1 MGGHSTLPTIA
12 CIEDYIAKQKYL
24 DSQRTFEELDVEG
37 LLNYGQHLLASSG
50 YEYAVFGVGGTKLSA
65 EEQAAFY
72 RKQLNERLGI
82 ASAGKIFSTG
92 NTHHA

>member
-1 MGGHSTLPTIA
+1 M
-12 CIEDYIAKQKYL
+12 
-24 DSQRTFEELDVEG
+24 TFEELNVEE
-37 LLNYGQHLLASSG
+37 LLSHGKHLLASSG
-50 YEYAVFGVGGTKLSA
+50 HEYAVYGVGGTKLSA

-92 NTHHA
+92 NALPNFIRCAETVKDVFVAV

>member
-1 MGGHSTLPTIA
+1 M
-12 CIEDYIAKQKYL
+12 
-24 DSQRTFEELDVEG
+24 EG

-50 YEYAVFGVGGTKLSA
+50 HEYAIFGVGGTKLSA

-92 NTHHA
+92 NMHHA

>member
-1 MGGHSTLPTIA
+1 M
-12 CIEDYIAKQKYL
+12 
-24 DSQRTFEELDVEG
+24 EG

-50 YEYAVFGVGGTKLSA
+50 HEYAVFGVGGTKLSA